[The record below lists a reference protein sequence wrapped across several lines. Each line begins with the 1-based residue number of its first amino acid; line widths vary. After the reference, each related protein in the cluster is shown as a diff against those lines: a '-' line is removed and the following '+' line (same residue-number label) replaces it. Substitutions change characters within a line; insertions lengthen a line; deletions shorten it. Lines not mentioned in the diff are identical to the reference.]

1 MEDGLLD
8 GLFLG
13 SGRPAAD
20 NMEQSIITD
29 VTYGVVHDTYC
40 PLINER
46 R

>member
-40 PLINER
+40 PL
-46 R
+46 